1 MFFKFNGQ
9 TNKKGFTLL
18 ELLIVIAILATLAVI
33 IVLVLNPAETL
44 KKARDVQ
51 RMSDLSTLKT
61 AVGLVLTSSTTP
73 LLSGTAGNQLC
84 YGGTGDDSIW
94 YSLPSSSLITDPT
107 LDGGSGSVPDPIQ
120 VGAAST
126 TLTDGTGWIPINFDW
141 LPGGS
146 PISNLPVDPTN
157 TIADLTGVVNTDF
170 VYRYACKK
178 SNTTFEVDAVLE
190 SNAFTVDD
198 NKMASD
204 GGNNSNYYE
213 TGTNLKILGT
223 GTDF

>member
-61 AVGLVLTSSTTP
+61 AVGLILTSSTTP
-73 LLSGTAGNQLC
+73 LLSGTAGNSLC
-84 YGGTGDDSIW
+84 YGGTTPTIW
-94 YSLPSSSLITDPT
+94 YSLPSSSAITDPT
-107 LDGGSGSVPDPIQ
+107 LDGGTGSNPIDSQ
-120 VGAAST
+120 VGTAST

-157 TIADLTGVVNTDF
+157 TIADLTAVVNTDL

-178 SNTTFEVDAVLE
+178 SNTTFEVDARLE